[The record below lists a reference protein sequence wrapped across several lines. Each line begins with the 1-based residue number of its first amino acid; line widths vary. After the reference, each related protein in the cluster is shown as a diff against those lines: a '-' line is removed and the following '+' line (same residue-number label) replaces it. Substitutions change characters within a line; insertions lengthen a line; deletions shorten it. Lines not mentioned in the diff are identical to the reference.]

1 MIIYFIFLHNLYMVS
16 IPEIYIM
23 IVAAIAC
30 IFSIA
35 STSIGIQAFNKNKS
49 WKEAHSTNF
58 TFLIINLV
66 VSILVLILSLVALGL
81 HIKSKF

>member
-1 MIIYFIFLHNLYMVS
+1 MVA
-16 IPEIYIM
+16 IPEIYII

-35 STSIGIQAFNKNKS
+35 STSIGIQAFNENTEWRK
-49 WKEAHSTNF
+49 AHSGNF

-81 HIKSKF
+81 HIKLNM